1 MVTVII
7 PTLNEAKTIGN
18 IVRFCLGNPLVNE
31 VIVVDDNS
39 EDETVAVALEA
50 GAKIINSKTRG
61 KGISMKEGVQMAGN
75 AILIFLDGDI
85 DPYPAETINLLATP
99 LIDDEADFV
108 KATFARNAGRVTEL
122 VAKPLLN
129 IYYPG
134 LSGFSQPLS
143 GMISG
148 RKNFFK
154 RIDFFNDYGVDIGI
168 LIDMYLM
175 KARIKEVNIGYI
187 ENNSKPWES
196 LGKMS
201 KEVSR
206 AIIAKAQPQ
215 SEFNLPEEE
224 ISSIETIQREMHNTL
239 KENLSKYHKL
249 IVFDLD
255 DTIFNGRFI
264 DECAIA
270 FGFTRQLE
278 DLRFNEKDPIILT
291 KRIGLLL
298 KGKTMDDLLNIVSRI
313 EMVKDIQAV
322 VQALKE
328 KEYLVGII
336 SHSYLLIANYVRQNI
351 GGDFAYANQL
361 DIYEGKATGEVNMPS
376 YFFASPESIC
386 GHSYCKTNALQY
398 ACDKYNVSLRNCI
411 VVGDDRDDRC
421 IMAHAGKGVAF
432 CTGDELLEKIAYISI
447 KEKAFKPL
455 LTIA

>member
-18 IVRFCLGNPLVNE
+18 IVGFCLENPFVSE

-39 EDETVAVALEA
+39 EDETVSVASAA
-50 GAKIINSKTRG
+50 GAKIINSKIRG

-75 AILIFLDGDI
+75 EILIFLDGDI
-85 DPYPAETINLLATP
+85 DPYPPNTINLLATP

-143 GMISG
+143 GMLSG
-148 RKNFFK
+148 RKIFFK

-264 DECAIA
+264 DECASA

-278 DLRFNEKDPIILT
+278 DLRFSEKDPIILT

-298 KGKTMDDLLNIVSRI
+298 KGKTMDDLLNIVSGI
-313 EMVKDIQAV
+313 EMVKDIQ
-322 VQALKE
+322 
-328 KEYLVGII
+328 
-336 SHSYLLIANYVRQNI
+336 
-351 GGDFAYANQL
+351 
-361 DIYEGKATGEVNMPS
+361 EV
-376 YFFASPESIC
+376 YT
-386 GHSYCKTNALQY
+386 H
-398 ACDKYNVSLRNCI
+398 
-411 VVGDDRDDRC
+411 
-421 IMAHAGKGVAF
+421 
-432 CTGDELLEKIAYISI
+432 
-447 KEKAFKPL
+447 
-455 LTIA
+455 